1 MANLPRILLY
11 PIKSLDGVEVEK
23 ATILPG
29 GALRYERE
37 FAIMDAQG
45 KFLNSKRDAKIHLLR
60 SEFSLQERVI
70 RLQFPGGQSPQVF
83 YLHEELTPIEAILS
97 ELFGLGVKLMQNTNM
112 GFPDETDSPGPRVI
126 STPTRKQLL
135 GFLV

>member
-1 MANLPRILLY
+1 MANLARILLY

-60 SEFSLQERVI
+60 SEFSLQKRVI

-83 YLHEELTPIEAILS
+83 HLHEELTPI
-97 ELFGLGVKLMQNTNM
+97 
-112 GFPDETDSPGPRVI
+112 
-126 STPTRKQLL
+126 
-135 GFLV
+135 